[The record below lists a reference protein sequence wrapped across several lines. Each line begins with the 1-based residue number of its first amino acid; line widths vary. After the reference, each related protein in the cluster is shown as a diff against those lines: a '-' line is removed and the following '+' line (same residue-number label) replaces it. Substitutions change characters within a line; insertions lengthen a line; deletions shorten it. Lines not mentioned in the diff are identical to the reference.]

1 MMKRF
6 NLIAT
11 VVFAALAM
19 TSCGSK
25 EDAKATDAVAERIE
39 KVKVQKM
46 ETSTLTREVVLSA
59 TLQGYETQNVAPS
72 VTGKIEHIYVEEGSK
87 VRQGDNLVR
96 MDELQYKTS
105 KLTYANLGVELARVE
120 ALLKTGSATQ
130 QSYDQLK
137 LSYDQTAENIDFLE
151 KNTYVKASFDGV
163 ISAKNYEDGE
173 LYSGQP
179 ILVLTQISTLKAEI
193 AVPERFFPMV
203 KAGMKLD
210 IRSEIYGKDQVF
222 AATVERV
229 FPTIDPASHT
239 FTIKVKIPNGND
251 MLRPGMYV
259 NSTLFLGQE
268 EVIVV
273 PYQAVLK
280 LQGSDNR
287 YVYINNGGVAKYVA
301 VELGQRFDDQ
311 VEIISDEIK
320 PNDELVVTGQAR
332 LVDGVKLEIVK

>member
-1 MMKRF
+1 MKKF
-6 NLIAT
+6 YSIAAIL
-11 VVFAALAM
+11 FAVLTTF

-25 EDAKATDAVAERIE
+25 EDAKAADATAERIE

-46 ETSTLTREVVLSA
+46 ETSTITREVVLSA

-72 VTGKIEHIYVEEGSK
+72 VTGKIEKIYVEEGSK

-96 MDELQYKTS
+96 MDELQYKTA

-151 KNTYVKASFDGV
+151 KNTYVKAPFDGV

-210 IRSEIYGKDQVF
+210 IRSEIYGQDQVF

-259 NSTLFLGQE
+259 NAKLFLGEE